1 MTLLILGIAI
11 FLGVHLIPA
20 LPEIREQLIARFG
33 RNLYRGLF
41 SGFAALGFVLIV
53 WGFARAP
60 FLQVWSPPSWTRY
73 IAMVLMLPVF
83 VLLIA
88 AYLPGR
94 IKKTVKHPFLIAIKT
109 WALAH
114 LIANGDL
121 ASIILFGSFLAYA
134 VIDRVALKQH
144 EATGLV
150 TVGEAPDAPRNDI
163 IAVAGVDASSIC
175 HASSIPSK
183 TVRMPRSSN
192 VETIADSS
200 E

>member
-1 MTLLILGIAI
+1 MTLLLLGIVI

-41 SGFAALGFVLIV
+41 SALAALGFVLIV

-60 FLQVWSPPSWTRY
+60 FLQVWSPPGWTRY
-73 IAMVLMLPVF
+73 VAMVLMLPVF

-88 AYLPGR
+88 AYLPGK
-94 IKKTVKHPFLIAIKT
+94 IKQTVKHPFLVAIKT

-134 VIDRVALKQH
+134 VIDRVALKH
-144 EATGLV
+144 RSATGLV
-150 TVGEAPDAPRNDI
+150 TVGEAPDSPRNDI
-163 IAVAGVDASSIC
+163 IAVAGGLTFYVIFLIWLHPLLIGVPALG
-175 HASSIPSK
+175 AG
-183 TVRMPRSSN
+183 
-192 VETIADSS
+192 
-200 E
+200 